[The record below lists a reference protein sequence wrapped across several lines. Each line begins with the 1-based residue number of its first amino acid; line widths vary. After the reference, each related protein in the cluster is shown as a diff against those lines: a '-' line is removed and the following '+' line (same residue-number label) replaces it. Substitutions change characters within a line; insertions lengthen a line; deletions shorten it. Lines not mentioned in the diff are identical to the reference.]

1 MDDMNTNWIKQE
13 ITDEVPSEPDPMVL
27 EDPEGNSCPMDFIKE
42 DPELHVDE
50 TENTVLED
58 PEGNSCPTDFIK
70 EDPELHVD
78 ETENTVL
85 ASMRCASDSV
95 SQSLHNASF
104 ETLNNLCFFLHIETL
119 WPCWL
124 TRPVSHPDCRPCN
137 Y

>member
-95 SQSLHNASF
+95 SHYPRDWSHTRWSIKMLQLALVFDLH
-104 ETLNNLCFFLHIETL
+104 EIK
-119 WPCWL
+119 
-124 TRPVSHPDCRPCN
+124 
-137 Y
+137 

>member
-95 SQSLHNASF
+95 REMRPAIRSLRVA
-104 ETLNNLCFFLHIETL
+104 
-119 WPCWL
+119 
-124 TRPVSHPDCRPCN
+124 RD
-137 Y
+137 

>member
-95 SQSLHNASF
+95 SILA
-104 ETLNNLCFFLHIETL
+104 
-119 WPCWL
+119 
-124 TRPVSHPDCRPCN
+124 V
-137 Y
+137 